1 MHRRAPLLMTLLTLL
16 VACGSPS
23 PTPTPRPPTPSA
35 TPTAT
40 PTPLP
45 DTLKVQV
52 LGVGV
57 GAYDLVAVPV
67 AIVHNA
73 AARHGAAMVVV
84 HFTTSGPSGTHS
96 LDSIPVNLAPGE
108 TLPVTADCT
117 DACTGANNAVA
128 TLTVGTWVPTS
139 GATLRSSGVGYQC
152 GGCGS
157 HAHGDVTGTLEAIL
171 GNGAAVEAFASCS
184 TATGAIVGGGS
195 QELVW
200 PGTPSRGVDVPVIVS
215 AQPQSCMLGAST
227 GW

>member
-1 MHRRAPLLMTLLTLL
+1 MHRHAPLFIALLTLL
-16 VACGSPS
+16 AACGNPAPS
-23 PTPTPRPPTPSA
+23 PTPR
-35 TPTAT
+35 T
-40 PTPLP
+40 PTPGPTPTPIPTPPP
-45 DTLKVQV
+45 DTLTVQV
-52 LGVGV
+52 KGVGI

-67 AIVHNA
+67 AILHNA

-117 DACTGANNAVA
+117 DACTGANNAAA

-152 GGCGS
+152 NGCGS
-157 HAHGDVTGTLEAIL
+157 HAHGDVTGTLEATL

-184 TATGAIVGGGS
+184 TASGAIVGGGS

-200 PGTPSRGVDVPVIVS
+200 PGTPTHAVDVPVIVS
-215 AQPQSCMLGAST
+215 AQPQTCMLGAST